1 MTLTDPSLPL
11 QKSISDRLLASPE
24 FQAVFEGRLFDR
36 IQNNPAFPYSNFG
49 DTQLLPETGE
59 GTDAASSFVTLH
71 VWERFKGFDKVKSGG
86 AIIVKLL
93 HDQDITL
100 PSGQVQSVLLESARY
115 IRDPDGLT
123 SHGILTFEILTDA
136 ND

>member
-1 MTLTDPSLPL
+1 MLTDPSLPL
-11 QKSISDRLLASPE
+11 QAAIMALLSGNSEVA
-24 FQAVFEGRLFDR
+24 ALVADR
-36 IQNNPAFPYSNFG
+36 IYDRIPNVPTFPYLTFG

-71 VWERFKGFDKVKSGG
+71 TWERFKSFDKVKNLGQLVIG
-86 AIIVKLL
+86 AL
-93 HDQDITL
+93 HDQELEL
-100 PSGQVQSVLLESARY
+100 PSGQVQSILLESARY

-136 ND
+136 N